1 MRLRELTAPRRLTV
15 AVPAKVGIQACLF
28 KLGFGFHFRQAKQ
41 LILLVIACAML
52 FAPRFAG
59 AELLRVA
66 LSTKDFGY
74 LPLFVGMRSG
84 LFAQEGVEIQWIQV
98 STNVVV
104 TALLSGEI
112 DVAGIAGSSMRA
124 AARGA
129 PLKANFFPYSKSLFV
144 LMGAPEIKRVQDLRG
159 KVIGTTAP
167 GATTELAAAI
177 VLEHYGLDPKREVS
191 FRVVGGADTSIAA
204 MKSGL
209 VQARAF
215 NPDAAFLLKKQGFSE
230 LAVLADFG
238 PWPWAGY
245 STSDAHLLN
254 RRDKLKRWTRVMV
267 KSLQFM
273 LNRREET
280 YKIAQAEFGHPRDV
294 TEAAANVC
302 AQAIDAE
309 NPGGATEESLRKNI
323 DLTITGPLKLSAS
336 PPLSKLV
343 DFSLLQEVQKELG
356 IAGKK

>member
-1 MRLRELTAPRRLTV
+1 MDIALRNHVRRSIELLALLAV
-15 AVPAKVGIQACLF
+15 AFGLLF
-28 KLGFGFHFRQAKQ
+28 LE
-41 LILLVIACAML
+41 
-52 FAPRFAG
+52 PRFVS
-59 AELLRVA
+59 AETLRVA

-84 LFAQEGVEIQWIQV
+84 MFAQEGLDIQWIQV

-104 TALLSGEI
+104 TALLAGEI

-124 AARGA
+124 SARGA

-144 LMGAPEIKRVQDLRG
+144 LMGAPEVKKVQDLRG
-159 KVIGTTAP
+159 KIIGTTAP
-167 GATTELAAAI
+167 GATTEIAAAM
-177 VLEHYGLDPKREVS
+177 VLEHYGLDPKKDVS

-238 PWPWAGY
+238 AWPWAGY
-245 STSDAHLLN
+245 STSDAYLTN

-273 LNRREET
+273 LNRRDET

-302 AQAIDAE
+302 IKAIDPD
-309 NPGGATEESLRKNI
+309 NPGGASEESLRKNI
-323 DLTITGPLKLSAS
+323 DLTITTPLKLGAT
-336 PPLSKLV
+336 PALSRLV

-356 IAGKK
+356 IGGQK